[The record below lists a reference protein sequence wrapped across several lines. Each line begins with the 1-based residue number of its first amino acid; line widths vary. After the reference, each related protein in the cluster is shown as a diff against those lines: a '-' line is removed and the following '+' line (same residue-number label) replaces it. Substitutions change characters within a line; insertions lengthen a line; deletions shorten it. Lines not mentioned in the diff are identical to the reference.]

1 MIFVRLSPP
10 TPPITG
16 FQGCVIILAF
26 QSYFAFFAFFKH
38 IGSIMIFQTATASKS
53 GKEICFRTYKTFIIR
68 IKILVN
74 KPCERE
80 APFKTRYITYPHA
93 EQITFPLDPF
103 MASYTATLVFPKTQ
117 KWSVLRKSYQVSQ
130 RFFPHSPNSS
140 IHSLRCFDAVS
151 QRPYRCF
158 SIALKV
164 ILSLF
169 DRHKISTSDWLWIEV
184 CENAVFSKVDVTIT
198 TINKKL

>member
-1 MIFVRLSPP
+1 MLFVRLDPP

-38 IGSIMIFQTATASKS
+38 IGSIMIFQTTTASKS

-93 EQITFPLDPF
+93 EQITFYHEL
-103 MASYTATLVFPKTQ
+103 YLNATLVFPKTQ
-117 KWSVLRKSYQVSQ
+117 NLQVNKDQFSEILPS
-130 RFFPHSPNSS
+130 FSTLFSP
-140 IHSLRCFDAVS
+140 L
-151 QRPYRCF
+151 P
-158 SIALKV
+158 
-164 ILSLF
+164 
-169 DRHKISTSDWLWIEV
+169 E
-184 CENAVFSKVDVTIT
+184 
-198 TINKKL
+198 